1 MVYNITMLTLEK
13 ISNNGFSAVEVE
25 SRIFL
30 LEDFLTTEEVEE
42 LLAISKA
49 ATQDE
54 WEGAYLDNMKDFC
67 MSKFGRDD
75 IENLV
80 AEGKLELTGNWN
92 DKILRIDKLKVSG
105 QIGQRVTALFDGV
118 DGLRDGSSVGIIQ
131 RQYEGVALTE
141 HVDNHTD
148 PSLDYACVA
157 YLNDDY
163 EGGEVFFSKF
173 GIDLKPK
180 PGSLLVFPTTED
192 WSHGVYEVKAG
203 PVRYVLPIFVGKKD
217 FYKDNK
223 Y

>member
-1 MVYNITMLTLEK
+1 MLTLEK
-13 ISNNGFSAVEVE
+13 IIDGGFSATEIAN
-25 SRIFL
+25 RIFL
-30 LEDFLTTEEVEE
+30 LEDFITPEEVDE
-42 LLAISKA
+42 LLAISKS

-54 WEGAYLDNMKDFC
+54 WEGAYLDNMKSFS
-67 MSKFGRDD
+67 MEKFGRDD

-92 DKILRIDKLKVSG
+92 DKILRIDKLNVAA
-105 QIGQRVTALFDGV
+105 QIGKRVTDLFDGV
-118 DGLRDGSSVGIIQ
+118 DGLRQGSSVGIIQ

-163 EGGEVFFSKF
+163 QGGEVFFSRF

-180 PGSLLVFPTTED
+180 PGSLLVFPTTEE

-217 FYKDNK
+217 FYKNNK

>member
-1 MVYNITMLTLEK
+1 MLTLEK
-13 ISNNGFSAVEVE
+13 IISSGFSATEIAN
-25 SRIFL
+25 RIFL
-30 LEDFLTTEEVEE
+30 LKDFITPEEVDE
-42 LLAISKA
+42 LLAISKS

-54 WEGAYLDNMKDFC
+54 WEGAYLDNMKSFS
-67 MSKFGRDD
+67 MEKFGRDD
-75 IENLV
+75 MENLV

-92 DKILRIDKLKVSG
+92 DKILRIDKLKVAA
-105 QIGQRVTALFDGV
+105 QIGKRVTDLFDGV
-118 DGLRDGSSVGIIQ
+118 DGLRQGSSVGIIQ

-163 EGGEVFFSKF
+163 EGGEVFFSRF

-180 PGSLLVFPTTED
+180 PGSLLIFPTTEE

-217 FYKDNK
+217 FYKNNK